1 MSIKKQ
7 VFAKEKA
14 YDVISSCDTIEQLEV
29 AKKYVQNYFELYE
42 DGLGFN
48 RLMLEIE
55 VSTQYLNSLTD

>member
-1 MSIKKQ
+1 MGIKKQ

-14 YDVISSCDTIEQLEV
+14 YDVISSCDTIEQLDI

-42 DGLGFN
+42 DALGYN

-55 VSTQYLNSLTD
+55 VSAQYLNSLND

>member
-1 MSIKKQ
+1 MGIKKQ

-42 DGLGFN
+42 DGLGYN

-55 VSTQYLNSLTD
+55 TSVKYLNSLSD